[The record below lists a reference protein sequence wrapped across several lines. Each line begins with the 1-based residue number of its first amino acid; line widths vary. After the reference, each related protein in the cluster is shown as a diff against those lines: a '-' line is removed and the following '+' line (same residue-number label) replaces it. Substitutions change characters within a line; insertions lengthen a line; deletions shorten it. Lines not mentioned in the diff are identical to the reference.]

1 MKKTSVIL
9 ATVLVVALLLQAVSF
24 AWISDNGLSS
34 LVNITG
40 NVHKNY
46 FAYGEGSE
54 DAPYGIATP
63 VQLYYFAWLQYL
75 GFFNVDLDGVEGMD
89 TYYFELADD
98 LDMTGYKLPPIGT
111 TTKPFLGTFNG
122 KGHTISNLTVKND
135 YGTLSAPPNGT
146 ENFGGAEIIG
156 FFGVIGK
163 LEGDTSYEYDTE
175 ANQISNFVLENITV
189 ETQTSNALIGMI
201 AGYVNGLVDKVGVVG
216 STVTIAK
223 GSPLTDITNNMSDY
237 GLIGYCTEG
246 FKEKVLTTSIDIYDP
261 KTDSYEVIPPTTG
274 GGDGQGWGGSVA
286 MNTMF
291 TMLKTI
297 RDSNNYSTNGTSY
310 IYQRTDLIIDGKTI
324 TLSRDTTT
332 KRTYYDAN
340 FGSLVFSPYTNTNNN
355 PNYNQNF
362 NYLTGSTRVTL
373 YECKVIGTDYGYY
386 ITNGTNYL
394 TVTGSYPNVS
404 ITNTT
409 SQGNAVV
416 WRFSNGANG
425 GTAYTVVGGYMY
437 YLCLGTNNALTLYRA
452 DESATK
458 TSWSVSNDGLY
469 SGTRYIDYVGNAW
482 TTRTLDTTTGKKISD
497 GKGNYLTVTVANNR
511 ATLTNTKDES
521 AAVAWTFSNST
532 NNSGTISTQVNGT
545 TYYLRG
551 SNNGSLSA
559 ANNST
564 TWNYDSTNRRL
575 YYSGNR
581 TYYLYYNDD
590 GWTVNRSEYT
600 ALDIKDVDPDTTD
613 TKLVRTAEKV
623 NSYEFTS
630 TFKLDN
636 NESNRYFDANGNPVI
651 TTNLANRGIT
661 YYPLTFEY
669 NSNGRPETA
678 AGNTGYVIS
687 SSYDTTS
694 GAGFPIRSG
703 DIRVSQYSTGT
714 YLTNGRDNPYCM
726 NYMTSSFTQVNSL
739 NGKGLN
745 KYSDC
750 YDDYYSSTNTN
761 CYGIHFMDSVISK
774 DSLVSVDNVTIFGK
788 TYNNYEMP
796 TACIDFN
803 LKEAGFINFFAGTYF
818 DGNNTFFSLHK
829 IERGKDENNPE
840 TYNKILSIKEIQY
853 IYGVVKDGKIDFKV
867 PYYYTYKDGTSD
879 PIDPEYASE
888 NYQVIFN
895 TDWITDPQSYGT
907 WRTKAA
913 YYFEIPVYAGEYALG
928 SVEGKTGAYLVYLDL
943 AANAQVIERT
953 RVDEMSVTT
962 EQDATIPNGV
972 SILEKA
978 EEGEEYNFEA
988 IKPENS
994 AFISIGSGNAGATL
1008 TQNGSVITD
1017 SGTGHTAVYVG
1028 DGLQLVDKNGN
1039 PMTVPITR
1047 TITVEQSTYYD
1058 YNIVTHYTTVTV
1070 IRKITEVQGGK
1081 TEVYFTKSVVVT
1093 DADGNPAVDVNG
1105 NPLSK
1110 DEERSYTQ
1118 QLYPDVKD
1126 EMEVTKPEQ
1135 FTDQLLNMHYVV
1147 SNTDDMT
1154 LNHSCS
1160 VTVDEEGE
1168 VTDSIYTLTL
1178 NNTGAQ
1184 EVPVSVTLTAYGAS
1198 GAGKS
1203 MEFVVVGGESDTTLD
1218 NNQNEQ
1224 TVTIL
1229 VQSTQ

>member
-46 FAYGEGSE
+46 FAYGEGTAE
-54 DAPYGIATP
+54 KPYGIATP

-111 TTKPFLGTFNG
+111 TTKPFLGNFNG
-122 KGHTISNLTVKND
+122 NGYTISNLTVKND
-135 YGTLSAPPNGT
+135 YNTLSAPPNDT

-163 LEGDTSYEYDTE
+163 LEGDTSYTYDIE

-189 ETQTSNALIGMI
+189 ETQTDNALIGMI

-237 GLIGYCTEG
+237 GLIGYCTAG

-297 RDSNNYSTNGTSY
+297 RDTSTYYANTSSY

-324 TLSRDTTT
+324 TLSRDTTN

-340 FGSLVFSPYTNTNNN
+340 FGSLVFSPYTNTS
-355 PNYNQNF
+355 YSANF

-373 YECKVIGTDYGYY
+373 YECKVSGTDYGYY

-409 SQGNAVV
+409 SQGNAAV

-437 YLCLGTNNALTLYRA
+437 YLCFGTNNALTLYRA

-458 TSWSVSNDGLY
+458 TSWSVSNNGIY
-469 SGTRYIDYVGNAW
+469 SNGSYIDYKNNAW
-482 TTRTLDTTTGKKISD
+482 TITTGGKTISS
-497 GKGNYLTVTVANNR
+497 GRNYMTVSNGNLENT
-511 ATLTNTKDES
+511 TNS
-521 AAVAWTFSNST
+521 SSAVAWIFENI
-532 NNSGTISTQVNGT
+532 NGSGRVYAQVDNT
-545 TYYLRG
+545 TYYLRY
-551 SNNGSLSA
+551 NNGLTVTENQSQATSW
-559 ANNST
+559 T
-564 TWNYDSTNRRL
+564 YDSSNRL
-575 YYSGNR
+575 YTGNN
-581 TYYLYYNDD
+581 TYLRYNN
-590 GWTVNRSEYT
+590 GWTTSNRNSAT
-600 ALDIKDVDPDTTD
+600 SLTLTDVSVTTN
-613 TKLVRTAEKV
+613 TKLVKTAEKV
-623 NSYEFTS
+623 NFYEFTS

-678 AGNTGYVIS
+678 TGNTGYVIS

-694 GAGFPIRSG
+694 SVGFPIRSG
-703 DIRVSQYSTGT
+703 DIRVSQYDTSNLGT
-714 YLTNGRDNPYCM
+714 SRDDPYCM
-726 NYMTSSFTQVNSL
+726 NYTTSSFTQISKL
-739 NGKGLN
+739 NGNGLN

-750 YDDYYSSTNTN
+750 YDSFISSTSSYS
-761 CYGIHFMDSVISK
+761 YGIHFMNSVISM
-774 DSLVSVDNVTIFGK
+774 DSLVTVDNVKIFGK
-788 TYNNYEMP
+788 TYNDYEMP

-829 IERGKDENNPE
+829 IERGKDEKDPE

-853 IYGVVKDGKIDFKV
+853 IYGVVRNGKIDFKV

-879 PIDPEYASE
+879 PIDSEYASE

-895 TDWITDPQSYGT
+895 TDWITNPQNLRSDQT
-907 WRTKAA
+907 
-913 YYFEIPVYAGEYALG
+913 YYFEIPVYEGEYALG
-928 SVEGKTGAYLVYLDL
+928 SVENKTGAYLVYLDL

-962 EQDATIPNGV
+962 EQDATIPKGV
-972 SILEKA
+972 SILEQA
-978 EEGEEYNFEA
+978 GSYDTST
-988 IKPENS
+988 ISPENS

-1058 YNIVTHYTTVTV
+1058 YNIVTHYSTVTV

-1081 TEVYFTKSVVVT
+1081 TKVYYTKSVVVT

-1110 DEERSYTQ
+1110 DEVESNDPM
-1118 QLYPDVKD
+1118 YPDVQD
-1126 EMEVTKPEQ
+1126 EMAVTKPEQ
-1135 FTDQLLNMHYVV
+1135 FTDQLLNMQYVV
-1147 SNTDDMT
+1147 SSTDDMT
-1154 LNHSCS
+1154 VNHSCS
-1160 VTVDEEGE
+1160 VTVDEDGK
-1168 VTDSIYTLTL
+1168 VTDSVYTLTL

-1184 EVPVSVTLTAYGAS
+1184 EVPVSITLTAYGAS

-1203 MEFVVVGGESDTTLD
+1203 MEFVVVGGESDTELAND
-1218 NNQNEQ
+1218 QSEQ